1 MEGIDAAGVRKVLG
15 IPRGRYS
22 IPLIVS
28 TGTPYRRNANEV
40 SETDDVGMSHGDDG
54 NFSPR
59 YKLDEV
65 VFGNVFG
72 KPCDLA

>member
-1 MEGIDAAGVRKVLG
+1 MEGIDAAGVRKVLD

-28 TGTPYRRNANEV
+28 AGTPYRRSMNEV
-40 SETDDVGMSHGDDG
+40 LETDDVGMSHGDDG

-65 VFGNVFG
+65 VFGNTFG
-72 KPCDLA
+72 LACDLE